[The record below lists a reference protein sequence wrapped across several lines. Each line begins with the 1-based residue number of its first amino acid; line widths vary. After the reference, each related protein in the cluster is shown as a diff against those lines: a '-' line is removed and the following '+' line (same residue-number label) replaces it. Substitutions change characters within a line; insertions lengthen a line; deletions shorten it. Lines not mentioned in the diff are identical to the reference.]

1 MSSQYVVP
9 SATNF
14 DLPPHFRIGD
24 DLCPSCEQPIPP
36 EKLAE
41 IKGKIASKERER
53 VLEITTDLERRHQL
67 ERTQAEQAAE
77 QRLNET
83 LLAAENVRKEQAAEW
98 QKALDEAAA
107 AKKTAEEG
115 NAGLRADLAEAQ
127 RNTAEAIESAKAE
140 AKREADAI
148 AAEKLA
154 EAQSARTEAEAALQA
169 KLTEAERV
177 AEEAKAS
184 KKQAI
189 DAAVAEK
196 LAEAQSARTEAEAAL
211 QAKLTEAERVA
222 EEAKASKK
230 QAVDAAV
237 AEKLAEAQS
246 ARTEAEAVLQAKLA
260 EAEQAAEEARASKKQ
275 AVDAAVAEKLAE
287 AQSARTEA
295 EAALQAKLTLAESQ
309 KTLAEETLLTSQEAI
324 AAANAKATEAESQL
338 SLLKT
343 EHESTLA
350 KRLADEREILEK
362 AKEEAVNAERAR
374 TFEEN
379 QRLSSKV
386 AELTRDL
393 EKKTNEELGEGA
405 EVDLFEA
412 LKEEFPGDNIKRVKK
427 GEPGADIVHVVILQ
441 GRECGTIVYD
451 SKNHKQY
458 RTDHVAKLRVDQL
471 AHDAD
476 HAILSTHKFPQGT
489 RQLHTIDG
497 ILLANPARVVQL
509 AILLRRHLLQVHT
522 LRLSNV
528 ERESKT
534 EALYG
539 FITSEKCTLLF
550 GSIEGRTEELMTL
563 QNKEITWH
571 KNNWSKQGEKLRAI
585 QKAKADLD
593 NEISLIV
600 GTSIADESEEMEE
613 AS

>member
-1 MSSQYVVP
+1 MSSQSVVP

-14 DLPPHFRIGD
+14 DLPPHFRIDD

-53 VLEITTDLERRHQL
+53 VLEIKADLESRHQL
-67 ERTQAEQAAE
+67 EITQAEQDAE
-77 QRLNET
+77 QRLNEK
-83 LLAAENVRKEQAAEW
+83 LLAAENIRKEQATAW
-98 QKALDEAAA
+98 QMALDEAA
-107 AKKTAEEG
+107 
-115 NAGLRADLAEAQ
+115 EA
-127 RNTAEAIESAKAE
+127 AKAE
-140 AKREADAI
+140 GKREADAV

-154 EAQSARTEAEAALQA
+154 EAQNARTESESAFQA
-169 KLTEAERV
+169 KIVEAERV
-177 AEEAKAS
+177 AEEAKTS
-184 KKQAI
+184 KQEAV
-189 DAAVAEK
+189 DAAVAAK
-196 LAEAQSARTEAEAAL
+196 LAEAKSARTASEAAL
-211 QAKLTEAERVA
+211 QAKIVEAERVADEAKSSKQEAVDTAVAAKLTEAQNARTESETALQAKIVEAERIA
-222 EEAKASKK
+222 EEAKASK
-230 QAVDAAV
+230 QEAVDTAV
-237 AEKLAEAQS
+237 AAELAEAQNL
-246 ARTEAEAVLQAKLA
+246 RT
-260 EAEQAAEEARASKKQ
+260 AS
-275 AVDAAVAEKLAE
+275 
-287 AQSARTEA
+287 
-295 EAALQAKLTLAESQ
+295 EAALQAKILEAEKQKALTN
-309 KTLAEETLLTSQEAI
+309 ETLLANQVEI
-324 AAANAKATEAESQL
+324 AAANIKATEAASQL
-338 SLLKT
+338 SLLKA
-343 EHESTLA
+343 EHESAIT
-350 KRLADEREILEK
+350 KRLAEEREILEK
-362 AKEEAVNAERAR
+362 DKEEAVNAERAKN
-374 TFEEN
+374 FEEN
-379 QRLSSKV
+379 QKLSGKV
-386 AELTRDL
+386 ADLTRDL

-427 GEPGADIVHVVILQ
+427 GEPGADIVHVVVLQ
-441 GRECGTIVYD
+441 GRDCGTIVYD

-489 RQLHTIDG
+489 RQLHAIDG
-497 ILLANPARVVQL
+497 VLLANPARVVQL
-509 AILLRRHLLQVHT
+509 AILLRRHLVQVHT

-550 GSIEGRTEELMTL
+550 GSVEGRADELLTL
-563 QNKEITWH
+563 QEKEITWH
-571 KNNWSKQGEKLRAI
+571 RTNWKNQGEKLRAI

-600 GTSIADESEEMEE
+600 GTSPAEEREAMEE